1 MVAKMYT
8 EDWKMEVFEKKGLHI
23 LHLNINSLLP
33 KIDEFCY
40 IVKQPNVSI
49 IGLCKSKLYLFILNI
64 ELDIKSYDLI
74 RMNCPRR
81 GSWIACHI
89 RKSKS

>member
-81 GSWIACHI
+81 GSWIECHI